1 MDQHRALVVGVAHV
15 LQDRQQVIQ
24 IVAIDGSDVEEAE
37 FLEEGAA
44 GEQAARV
51 FLRALGG
58 QLDRAREALCQRA
71 AALAHREK
79 GLRRADRK
87 STRLNSR
94 HSFASRIPSSPCSNQ
109 LSHQSPPSS
118 PQYPHH
124 PPPPVLL
131 STRPP

>member
-1 MDQHRALVVGVAHV
+1 MDQHRALVVCVAHV

-71 AALAHREK
+71 ADLAHREK
-79 GLRRADRK
+79 GLRRDELRSEEQTSA
-87 STRLNSR
+87 L
-94 HSFASRIPSSPCSNQ
+94 PSLMSI
-109 LSHQSPPSS
+109 
-118 PQYPHH
+118 
-124 PPPPVLL
+124 
-131 STRPP
+131 